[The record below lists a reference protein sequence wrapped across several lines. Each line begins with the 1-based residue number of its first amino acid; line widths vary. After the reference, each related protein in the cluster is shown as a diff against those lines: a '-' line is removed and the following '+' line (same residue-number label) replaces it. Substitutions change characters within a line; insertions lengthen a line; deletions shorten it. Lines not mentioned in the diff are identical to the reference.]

1 MHKKKIL
8 IIGPISIQ
16 EDDFTS
22 IAKSLSFLD
31 EQYLI
36 KFIDS
41 LSIMNDLP
49 NQAYYQ
55 LWEQKLLPFFNEYDA
70 FFGFSLG
77 GIIIQQCF
85 PLFSKIHKPLILFS
99 TPSYADSELTKKLG
113 KVIELC
119 KDKQLEEALNT
130 LYHAVFYPYPLPA
143 LSVSVDNTNQ
153 ALNRLLFGLNRVLN
167 TDSTEMLQT
176 NVIKHTHLIGE
187 CSNLV
192 NRNNV
197 IVPPKGHLVT
207 VPQASMRVLQ
217 DNPYFC
223 QKIILEVLNNET
235 L

>member
-31 EQYLI
+31 EQYLV
-36 KFIDS
+36 KYIDS

-55 LWEQKLLPFFNEYDA
+55 LWEQKLVQFFNEYDA

-85 PLFSKIHKPLILFS
+85 PLFSKTHKSLILFS
-99 TPSYADSELTKKLG
+99 TPTYADSGLTKKLG
-113 KVIELC
+113 RVIELC

-130 LYHAVFYPYPLPA
+130 LYYAVFSPYPLPA
-143 LSVSVDNTNQ
+143 LSVSVANKNQ
-153 ALNRLLFGLNRVLN
+153 ALKRLLFGLNRVLS

-176 NVIKHTHLIGE
+176 NAIRHTHLIGE
-187 CSNLV
+187 YSNLV
-192 NRNNV
+192 NCNIV
-197 IVPPKGHLVT
+197 IVPPNGHLVT